1 MPLATLSLSTGLNE
15 VCWLIQL
22 CWAPLTTTR
31 FAGGRGAARPGV
43 VRARTAPSLV
53 VESNS
58 TVFFEL
64 EHGQRAASGETLFH
78 YSLVVHSQF
87 VSVRDRDVKLT
98 CSVRC
103 CANHLILYSLRAGKN
118 TDIYI
123 YKWKKY
129 ARARLLTTSTSDQFT
144 KGEPM

>member
-1 MPLATLSLSTGLNE
+1 MSACIHQQGIAKAAASLNE
-15 VCWLIQL
+15 
-22 CWAPLTTTR
+22 R
-31 FAGGRGAARPGV
+31 RGHSGV

-103 CANHLILYSLRAGKN
+103 CANHLILYTLRAGAKIQ
-118 TDIYI
+118 IYI
-123 YKWKKY
+123 YIKNTIYMEEIRSRSVTYNFNK
-129 ARARLLTTSTSDQFT
+129 
-144 KGEPM
+144 